1 MRGLGLLILRLSM
14 GVIFIAHG
22 LPTFF
27 PVLGSHLADTAALLK
42 ASGVS
47 AAYPVAV
54 GAGLVEVLAGV
65 LLVLGAYTATV
76 ALLLA
81 ATTIAFNWMSYLS
94 NGFFLD
100 WSLESGTGHGYEFDF
115 LRLSALA
122 CMMLSGPGSLAYD
135 ARRARKKGSRRGQ
148 KRT

>member
-14 GVIFIAHG
+14 GVVFIAHG

-27 PVLGSHLADTAALLK
+27 PVLGSHLTDTAALLE

-54 GAGLVEVLAGV
+54 GTGLVEVLAGV
-65 LLVLGAYTATV
+65 LLILGAYTAAV
-76 ALLLA
+76 SLLLA
-81 ATTIAFNWMSYLS
+81 ATTVAFSWMSYLS
-94 NGFFLD
+94 SVFFLD
-100 WSLESGTGHGYEFDF
+100 WSLESGAGHGYEFDF

-135 ARRARKKGSRRGQ
+135 ARRARKKGSRRGP

>member
-14 GVIFIAHG
+14 GVVFIAHG

-27 PVLGSHLADTAALLK
+27 PVLGSNLADTATLLE

-54 GAGLVEVLAGV
+54 GAGLVEVLAGI
-65 LLVLGAYTATV
+65 LLVLGAYTAAVASLLSATTV
-76 ALLLA
+76 A
-81 ATTIAFNWMSYLS
+81 FSWMSYLS

-100 WSLESGTGHGYEFDF
+100 WSLESGAGHGYEFDF

-122 CMMLSGPGSLAYD
+122 CMMLSGPGSFAYD
-135 ARRARKKGSRRGQ
+135 ARRARKRGLRRSQ
-148 KRT
+148 ERS